1 MKLAV
6 NSVFITNVNTDNA
19 ETNDQ
24 VVKTGYLVFVRACF
38 EKGFVIDY
46 IFDNATCTYISN

>member
-6 NSVFITNVNTDNA
+6 NSVFITNVNTDYA

-24 VVKTGYLVFVRACF
+24 VVNTGYFVRACF
-38 EKGFVIDY
+38 EKGFVY
-46 IFDNATCTYISN
+46 TNRLYF